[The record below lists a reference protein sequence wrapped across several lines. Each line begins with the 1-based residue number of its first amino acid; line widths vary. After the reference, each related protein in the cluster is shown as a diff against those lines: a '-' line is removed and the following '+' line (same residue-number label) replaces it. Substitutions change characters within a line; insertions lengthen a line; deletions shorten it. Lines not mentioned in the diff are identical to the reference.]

1 MPHEPGVESVI
12 RRHGELAS
20 RSEGLVGPVAR
31 GAVATKWGRQ
41 EDQDYVRRAIGGL
54 THGHWP
60 PPADEYGR
68 VVMDACRAVVARVS
82 RTGSPDWSTVSFGP
96 GHGVAGV
103 NVEVSTPADGQ
114 PFPATVTVC
123 VWELDIMEDA
133 EDEADRQPDPQWVE
147 RVTARLH
154 GIAGPVARARGSSHR
169 HRASTGDAIFQ
180 YARQELLL
188 ERPAPRSADELVD
201 LALTCGRLAEAS
213 VLTYEVIEGHTAPL

>member
-1 MPHEPGVESVI
+1 MPHEPGVESAI
-12 RRHGELAS
+12 RHHEGRSS
-20 RSEGLVGPVAR
+20 RSEDLVGPVAR

-60 PPADEYGR
+60 PPAEEYGR
-68 VVMDACRAVVARVS
+68 VVMDICRAVVARVS

-103 NVEVSTPADGQ
+103 SVEVSAPADGQ
-114 PFPATVTVC
+114 LFPGTVTIC
-123 VWELDIMEDA
+123 MWELDIMDDA
-133 EDEADRQPDPQWVE
+133 EDEVDRQPDPQWVE

-169 HRASTGDAIFQ
+169 HRASTGEAIFQ

-213 VLTYEVIEGHTAPL
+213 VLTYEMIEGQTAPL